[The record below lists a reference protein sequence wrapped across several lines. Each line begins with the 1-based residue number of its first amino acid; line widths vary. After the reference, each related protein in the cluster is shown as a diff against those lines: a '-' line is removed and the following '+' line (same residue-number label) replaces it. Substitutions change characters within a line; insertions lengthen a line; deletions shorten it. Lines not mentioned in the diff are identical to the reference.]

1 MTKNTT
7 NKYRTFLLTAVI
19 GSLIVMAMVTVSSI
33 WSARQTLS
41 AADEAVS
48 TVSSFYL
55 ETMAGRRARMVT
67 NQINLNF
74 EHMETALAF
83 IEEEEIESQEDLRKT
98 LGKIK
103 DLLALNGF
111 ALADEDDIVY
121 TEYTTY
127 TGGSRHRF
135 LSEGKLDGRI
145 ISTVSLYGSSKQL
158 CLAIPTP
165 GLTIMGKPFKAC
177 FVQIDIKDIADLLAL
192 DDQGGT
198 YFAIYSKKGGNL
210 SGTELGPAI
219 TNRNFFEATKELVS
233 EEVWKENVDH
243 FAREE
248 RGDMTFSFQGVRE
261 TLSYVPIQG
270 TEWELAVLIHESVIL
285 DQIRGISE
293 KNLAISRNQIT
304 FTLVAVFLLSFI
316 LLRQLRSLSKGEL
329 EAEKETSKTFHDM
342 ATTDALTGVRNKYSY
357 SETEAALNE
366 KIKNREIQKLAV
378 AVCDIN
384 GLKQVND
391 TRGHTAGDQ
400 LIKEACALICEYF
413 AHGAVFRTG
422 GDEFVVI
429 LQGDACDSLHDVIS
443 ALNRRAEANIKE
455 NAVVVAVGGS
465 ALEEEDQRL
474 HDVFER
480 ADQKMYV
487 RKKELKDM
495 GAKTR

>member
-1 MTKNTT
+1 
-7 NKYRTFLLTAVI
+7 
-19 GSLIVMAMVTVSSI
+19 
-33 WSARQTLS
+33 
-41 AADEAVS
+41 
-48 TVSSFYL
+48 
-55 ETMAGRRARMVT
+55 
-67 NQINLNF
+67 
-74 EHMETALAF
+74 
-83 IEEEEIESQEDLRKT
+83 
-98 LGKIK
+98 
-103 DLLALNGF
+103 
-111 ALADEDDIVY
+111 
-121 TEYTTY
+121 
-127 TGGSRHRF
+127 
-135 LSEGKLDGRI
+135 
-145 ISTVSLYGSSKQL
+145 
-158 CLAIPTP
+158 
-165 GLTIMGKPFKAC
+165 MGKPFKAC

>member
-1 MTKNTT
+1 MIKMFGWFSELKNYRLSLFTIIVLVLT
-7 NKYRTFLLTAVI
+7 VLGVSLVYKYK
-19 GSLIVMAMVTVSSI
+19 
-33 WSARQTLS
+33 
-41 AADEAVS
+41 
-48 TVSSFYL
+48 
-55 ETMAGRRARMVT
+55 
-67 NQINLNF
+67 
-74 EHMETALAF
+74 
-83 IEEEEIESQEDLRKT
+83 IEEIMANT
-98 LGKIK
+98 LKQQ
-103 DLLALNGF
+103 
-111 ALADEDDIVY
+111 IV
-121 TEYTTY
+121 
-127 TGGSRHRF
+127 
-135 LSEGKLDGRI
+135 
-145 ISTVSLYGSSKQL
+145 
-158 CLAIPTP
+158 
-165 GLTIMGKPFKAC
+165 FKA
-177 FVQIDIKDIADLLAL
+177 
-192 DDQGGT
+192 
-198 YFAIYSKKGGNL
+198 
-210 SGTELGPAI
+210 
-219 TNRNFFEATKELVS
+219 
-233 EEVWKENVDH
+233 
-243 FAREE
+243 
-248 RGDMTFSFQGVRE
+248 
-261 TLSYVPIQG
+261 
-270 TEWELAVLIHESVIL
+270 
-285 DQIRGISE
+285 
-293 KNLAISRNQIT
+293 
-304 FTLVAVFLLSFI
+304 
-316 LLRQLRSLSKGEL
+316 KGEL

-400 LIKEACALICEYF
+400 LIKDACALICEYF

-443 ALNRRAEANIKE
+443 AINRRAEANIKE